1 MRALRVATAS
11 ALLAGGALV
20 VPVVSV
26 GATPHAVSP
35 SVDRVPVPA
44 GRLLTSATTDSTA
57 GSASARPAR
66 GPSADPTRGAAKV
79 ESLLTRDTDEVDVVG
94 IRFPDRAS
102 ADGVVVAVRSRSG
115 GAWGPWTEI
124 GLSDSAPDSGT
135 EEASQAATASEPV
148 GVTGSDRVQVRVRST
163 KASARLDRLTAVFVG
178 GGSSAA
184 DSAVGR
190 MPAARASASVAQPTI
205 ITRAQWG
212 ADESLRTCTPSTVPS
227 IKGGIVHHTVNSN
240 TYTAED
246 VPRLL
251 RGIYAYHVTGN
262 GWCDV
267 GYNFFVDRFGRLFEG
282 RYGGVSRNVV
292 GAQAAGFNS
301 QSFGVSSL
309 GNHDPGSAGA
319 VAPSSAVLTAVGKLF
334 AWKGWL
340 NGWNPQASVSYTSA
354 GSSKWPAGTVITKP
368 RVSGHRDFNLT
379 TCPGDLMF
387 GKLDTIRST
396 ATAVYSG
403 VAASPPPTSTITGS
417 SVVETYTRPAG
428 SSFTLA
434 GRGFGHGLGMSQYG
448 AYGAA
453 IKGLTRDQILAFYYP
468 GTTRSTS
475 LGNPSIRVRLTVL
488 GSKGTQVVHQGG
500 LAVSDGTTTALLT
513 GTNSD
518 GTPRLRWRVVPD
530 GSGLT
535 LQWLQDGSWRSTS
548 SWKQVAGP
556 LSFQNTTLNKVR
568 VVLPN
573 GVQRDYR
580 RVVRTV
586 RSGSAAMSL
595 SVVPLNY
602 YLQSV
607 VPSEM
612 PPSWSRA
619 ALEVQSV
626 AARTFALHQKSQ
638 KGSGALYDTCDSTA
652 CQVYKGL
659 AGYSSS
665 GAVTPYENP
674 ATTAAVTATSGM
686 GMLYGGAPAL
696 TQFSSSNGGQT
707 VDSPLAYQVSKVDPY
722 DAVPTGS
729 PSRWTASLPVSKVE
743 SAFPSTGTLKALRI
757 NRRDGINQWGG
768 RIQSIT
774 VIGSTGSATVS
785 GSALRTALGLRST
798 WWTVTSAPA
807 TSAASFP
814 KDLDGNR
821 LADLL
826 AVDGSGQLRLLSGN
840 GTQGF
845 SAKVM
850 AKAWGDVRLVS
861 NVGAWDGD
869 NRHDVVERDAGTL
882 YYHPGNGAGGLFPR
896 VRISSGWDTI
906 NLVTGTGDFDGDRHT
921 DFLARTTS
929 GQLKLYRGNGKG
941 GVLGTL
947 LVGSGWNAH
956 RLVVAPGDL
965 TGDNR
970 PDVLAVRASDNALLL
985 FPGTGT
991 GAVAG
996 PVRVAG
1002 SWGGYTALM
1011 GLGDMSGDGRDDVV
1025 GRRSSDG
1032 ALVLLHGNDDRTLTP
1047 GAVVSGTA
1055 TWATWTRWAP

>member
-1 MRALRVATAS
+1 M
-11 ALLAGGALV
+11 
-20 VPVVSV
+20 PVVSV
-26 GATPHAVSP
+26 GASPHAVAP
-35 SVDRVPVPA
+35 SVHRVPMPA
-44 GRLLTSATTDSTA
+44 SHALGSSTA
-57 GSASARPAR
+57 GASAPGASTEGGGAAR
-66 GPSADPTRGAAKV
+66 GQAAARV
-79 ESLLTRDTDEVDVVG
+79 ESLLTRDTEDADVVG
-94 IRFPDRAS
+94 VRFPDPA
-102 ADGVVVAVRSRSG
+102 AAEGAVVSVRSRTG
-115 GAWGPWTEI
+115 RAWGAWTEV
-124 GLSDSAPDSGT
+124 GLSDSAPDPGT
-135 EEASQAATASEPV
+135 PEASGATSATEPV
-148 GVTGSDRVQVRVRST
+148 GVTGSDQVQVRVRSP
-163 KASARLDRLTAVFVG
+163 KASARLDRLTAVFVV
-178 GGSSAA
+178 GGSSDA
-184 DSAVGR
+184 DSGVGR
-190 MPAARASASVAQPTI
+190 MPAARAAASVAQPTI

-212 ADESLRTCTPSTVPS
+212 ADESLRTCTPSTVAS

-240 TYTAED
+240 TYTVDD

-267 GYNFFVDRFGRLFEG
+267 GYNYFVDRFGRLFEG

-301 QSFGVSSL
+301 QTFGVSSL
-309 GNHDPGSAGA
+309 GNHDPGTAGA
-319 VAPSSAVLTAVGKLF
+319 VAPSSAELTAVARLF

-340 NGWNPQASVSYTSA
+340 NGWDPKASVSYTSA

-387 GKLDTIRST
+387 DRLSGIRSS

-403 VAASPPPTSTITGS
+403 VTTSTAGSTSTITAS
-417 SVVETYTRPAG
+417 PVVETYTRPAG

-453 IKGLTRDQILAFYYP
+453 MKGLTRDQILAFYYP

-488 GSKGTQVVHQGG
+488 GSTGTQVVQQGG
-500 LAVSDGTTTALLT
+500 LAISDGTRSAALS
-513 GTNSD
+513 GTNAD
-518 GTPRLRWRVVPD
+518 GSPRVRWRVVPD
-530 GSGLT
+530 GTGLT
-535 LQWLQDGSWRSTS
+535 LQWLQAGTWRSTS
-548 SWKQVAGP
+548 SWRQVAGP
-556 LSFQNTTLNKVR
+556 LSFQNTSLNKVR

-573 GVQRDYR
+573 GAQRDYR

-595 SVVPLNY
+595 SVLPLDY

-612 PPSWSRA
+612 TSSWSRA
-619 ALEVQSV
+619 ALEAQAV
-626 AARTFALHQKSQ
+626 AARTFALHQRSQ
-638 KGSGALYDTCDSTA
+638 KASGALYDTCDSTA

-659 AGYSSS
+659 AGISST
-665 GAVTPYENP
+665 GTVTPYEAP
-674 ATTAAVTATSGM
+674 STTAAVSATTGT
-686 GMLYGGAPAL
+686 GMLYGGVPAL

-707 VDSPLAYQVSKVDPY
+707 VDSSLAYQVSKADPY
-722 DAVPTGS
+722 DAVPSGS
-729 PSRWTASLPVSKVE
+729 PSHWSASLSVSKVE
-743 SAFPSTGTLKALRI
+743 NAFPSTGTLRALRI
-757 NRRDGINQWGG
+757 TTRDGINQWGG
-768 RIQSIT
+768 RILSVT
-774 VIGSTGSATVS
+774 VVGSAGSTTVS
-785 GSALRTALGLRST
+785 GSTFRTALGLRST

-807 TSAASFP
+807 RSAASFP

-826 AVDGSGQLRLLSGN
+826 AVDGSDQLRLLSGN

-845 SAKVM
+845 GAKVM
-850 AKAWGDVRLVS
+850 AKAWGNVRLIS

-882 YYHPGNGAGGLFPR
+882 YYHPGNGAGGFFPR
-896 VRISSGWDTI
+896 VRISSGWDSI
-906 NLVTGTGDFDGDRHT
+906 NLVTGTGDFDGDGHT
-921 DFLARTTS
+921 DFLARTTTY
-929 GQLKLYRGNGKG
+929 GQLKVYRGDGKG
-941 GVLGTL
+941 GVAGTL
-947 LVGSGWNAH
+947 LVGSGWNAY

-970 PDVLAVRASDNALLL
+970 PDVLAVRASDNTMLL

-991 GAVAG
+991 GAVG
-996 PVRVAG
+996 SPVTVAG
-1002 SWGGYTALM
+1002 SWGGYSALM
-1011 GLGDMSGDGRDDVV
+1011 GLGDVSGDGRDDVV

-1032 ALVLLHGNDDRTLTP
+1032 ALVLLHGKDDRTLTP
-1047 GAVVSGTA
+1047 GGTVPGTS
-1055 TWATWTRWAP
+1055 TWGSWTRWAP